1 MSVHDKPVKSLSRV
15 FIERPRLAAVVAI
28 VMAFAGILAL
38 PHLAMEEFPEIAPP
52 QIYVSTSYAGADA
65 QSVAETVATPLEDE
79 LNVVEG
85 LEYYTS
91 TCDSSGGYSCT
102 LTFASGTDPDLAM
115 VRVQNALKRAD
126 ALLPSEVQ
134 RNGVE
139 VEKQTSSSIA
149 MYAFTTDGSRVSPME
164 LGDYVSRTV
173 KDRLTR
179 VAGVSSVSV
188 YGAKDYAMRIW
199 IDPVRMTARGVSTEE
214 NESAISAQNLQA
226 APGDVGADGA
236 NFGRTYKLTTRGR
249 LKKAPDFGSIVVR
262 TDANGGIVRIS
273 DVARVELG
281 ASGYAQSATLNG
293 KETCYIDVFRQT
305 GANALATA
313 RNIKAEIAEMKK
325 SFAAGVECVVAY
337 DPTLYIN
344 MSLKEIA
351 TTLLLALLAVV
362 VITAL
367 FLQDWRATLVP
378 SIAIPIS
385 LLATLPVML
394 AFGYSINLL
403 TMLGLVLVIGSLCD
417 DAIVVTENC
426 QTLIERDGLSPR
438 DAAFRCMGEITG
450 AIIATTLVTFACYVP
465 FVFYGGMVGRLYL
478 QFAVSM
484 CIALGF
490 STVVAIVL
498 SPVLC
503 SFLLRPARPS
513 KVFAPFNAVLAL
525 SQRAYLG
532 VTRLLVRHGVIALVL
547 TALVGGGIWGLSRI
561 VEPGFIPDEDKGFFS
576 CDIELE
582 PGAAI
587 ARTEKVLKE
596 FLESIRD
603 IPAIDTIMLDAG
615 MGAMS
620 GSGEN
625 YGSAFVQLKDW
636 SERRGPDE
644 SQEAVI
650 AEVQR
655 RADEIAE
662 ARISCMAMSP
672 LMDVGKSDGLELQF
686 CSEQGASGRALAQAV
701 RRFADGVRELPGAG
715 EVTVSFNSDTPQIY
729 LDIDRDKAQSFGVGV
744 DGLFAS
750 LQSMLSAHYIN
761 DFSHGGNNYHVVVQA
776 DNAFRSSPESLNE
789 LQVMNKDGAFVP
801 LASFC
806 SFKKR
811 PGVRQIERFN
821 KQSSASV
828 TVSVESGSAAELM
841 RRIEAMPLDPG
852 YHVEWTGIAR
862 EQRANEGRLGKL
874 LILSCLFAYL
884 FLVAQYESWTL
895 PVSVLLTVL
904 FALFG
909 GYTALAISGAT
920 LSVYAQLGLVMLI
933 GLAAKNAIL
942 MVEYANEKRREG
954 LGIARSAIGGAKAR
968 FRAVMM
974 TAWSFIVGV
983 LPLVFSSGAGC
994 ESRQTIGLVTFC
1006 GLLAATVAGISF
1018 PPAYFALFSHRKQ
1031 KEASRKEL
1039 ENDKAVAS
1047 SG

>member
-1 MSVHDKPVKSLSRV
+1 MSAAERHFGSLSRV

-28 VMAFAGILAL
+28 VMAVAGIIAL

-52 QIYVSTSYAGADA
+52 QIYVSASYAGADA
-65 QSVAETVATPLEDE
+65 QSVVETVATPLEDE

-91 TCDSSGGYSCT
+91 TCDSGGGYSCT

-134 RNGVE
+134 RSGVE

-149 MYAFTTDGSRVSPME
+149 MYAFTTDGSRISPME

-199 IDPVRMTARGVSTEE
+199 IDPVRMAALGISTEE
-214 NESAISAQNLQA
+214 IESAISAQNLQA
-226 APGDVGADGA
+226 APGDIGADGA
-236 NFGRTYKLTTRGR
+236 SEGRTYKLTTRGR

-262 TDANGGIVRIS
+262 TDENGGIVRIS

-313 RNIKAEIAEMKK
+313 RNIRAEMENLKK
-325 SFAAGVECVVAY
+325 SFAPGVECVVAY

-351 TTLLLALLAVV
+351 TTLLLALFSVV

-394 AFGYSINLL
+394 VLGYSINLL

-438 DAAFRCMGEITG
+438 DAAFRCMHEITG

-465 FVFYGGMVGRLYL
+465 FLFYGGMVGRLYL
-478 QFAVSM
+478 QFAVVM

-503 SFLLRPARPS
+503 SLLLRPSRPS
-513 KVFAPFNAVLAL
+513 KVFAPFNALL
-525 SQRAYLG
+525 SASQGAYLR
-532 VTRLLVRHGVIALVL
+532 VVRLLVRHGGIALLL
-547 TALVGGGIWGLSRI
+547 TALVGGGLWGLSRI

-576 CDIELE
+576 CDVELA
-582 PGAAI
+582 PGTAI
-587 ARTEKVLKE
+587 ARTEQVLKE
-596 FLESIRD
+596 FLDSIRD
-603 IPAIDTIMLDAG
+603 VPAIETIMLDAG

-625 YGSAFVQLKDW
+625 YGSAFIQLKDW
-636 SERRGPDE
+636 SQRRSPGE

-662 ARISCMAMSP
+662 AKISCMAMSP
-672 LMDVGKSDGLELQF
+672 LMDIGKSDGLELQF
-686 CSEQGASGRALAQAV
+686 CSEQGASGRSLAQAV
-701 RRFADGVRELPGAG
+701 RRFADDVGKLAGAG

-750 LQSMLSAHYIN
+750 LQSIMSAHYVN
-761 DFSHGGNNYHVVVQA
+761 DFSHGGNNYHVIVQA
-776 DNAFRSSPESLNE
+776 DNAFRSSPESRGE
-789 LQVMNKDGAFVP
+789 LQVMNSDGAFVP

-806 SFKKR
+806 SFRKR
-811 PGVRQIERFN
+811 PGIRQIERFN

-828 TVSVESGSAAELM
+828 TVGVASGSAAELM
-841 RRIEAMPLDPG
+841 RRIEAIPLEPG
-852 YHVEWTGIAR
+852 FHVEWTGVAR
-862 EQRANEGRLGKL
+862 EQRENEGRLGPL
-874 LILSCLFAYL
+874 LALACLFAYL

-895 PVSVLLTVL
+895 PASVMLSVI
-904 FALFG
+904 FAIAG
-909 GYTALAISGAT
+909 GYAALALTGGT
-920 LSVYAQLGLVMLI
+920 LTVYAQLGLVMLI
-933 GLAAKNAIL
+933 GLTAKNAIL
-942 MVEYANEKRREG
+942 MVEYANVKRREG
-954 LGIARSAIGGAKAR
+954 LGVVRSAIEGAKAR

-974 TAWSFIVGV
+974 TAWSFLVGV

-994 ESRQTIGLVTFC
+994 ESRQAIGLVTFA
-1006 GLLAATVAGISF
+1006 GMLVATLVGIAF
-1018 PPAYFALFSHRKQ
+1018 PPAYFTLFSRK
-1031 KEASRKEL
+1031 SL
-1039 ENDKAVAS
+1039 LVGNGEN
-1047 SG
+1047 

>member
-1 MSVHDKPVKSLSRV
+1 MSATDRHLGSLSRV

-28 VMAFAGILAL
+28 VMAVAGIIAL

-52 QIYVSTSYAGADA
+52 QIYVSASYAGADA
-65 QSVAETVATPLEDE
+65 QSVIETVATPIEDE

-85 LEYYTS
+85 LSYYTS
-91 TCDSSGGYSCT
+91 TCDSLGGYSCT
-102 LTFASGTDPDLAM
+102 LTFASGTNPDLAM
-115 VRVQNALKRAD
+115 VNVQNAIKRAEP
-126 ALLPSEVQ
+126 LLPSEVQ
-134 RNGVE
+134 RTGVD
-139 VEKQTSSSIA
+139 VAKQTSSSIA
-149 MYAFTTDGSRVSPME
+149 VYAFTTDGSHVSPLE

-179 VAGVSSVSV
+179 APGVSSVSV

-199 IDPVRMTARGVSTEE
+199 LNPVRMAALGISTDEV
-214 NESAISAQNLQA
+214 ESAIAAQNLQA
-226 APGDVGADGA
+226 APGDIGADGSNA
-236 NFGRTYKLTTRGR
+236 GRTYKLTTRGR

-262 TDANGGIVRIS
+262 TDENGGVVRIS
-273 DVARVELG
+273 DIARVELG
-281 ASGYAQSATLNG
+281 ASGYAQSATLDG
-293 KETCYIDVFRQT
+293 KEACYIDVYRQT

-313 RNIKAEIAEMKK
+313 RSVKAEIEALKK
-325 SFAAGVECVVAY
+325 SFAPGVECVVAY

-344 MSLKEIA
+344 MSLKEIVS
-351 TTLLLALLAVV
+351 TLLLALLAVV

-378 SIAIPIS
+378 CVAIPIS

-394 AFGYSINLL
+394 ALGYSINLL

-438 DAAFRCMGEITG
+438 DAAFRCMHELTG

-465 FVFYGGMVGRLYL
+465 FLFYGGMVGRLYM
-478 QFAVSM
+478 QFAVAM

-503 SFLLRPARPS
+503 SLLLRPSRPS
-513 KVFAPFNAVLAL
+513 KVFAPFNALL
-525 SQRAYLG
+525 SVSQGGYLR
-532 VTRLLVRHGVIALVL
+532 VVRLLVRHGGIAFLL
-547 TALVGGGIWGLSRI
+547 TALCGGGIWVLSKT
-561 VEPGFIPDEDKGFFS
+561 VEPGFIPDEDKGFFM
-576 CDIELE
+576 CDVELA
-582 PGAAI
+582 PGTTI

-603 IPAIDTIMLDAG
+603 IASIETIMLDAG
-615 MGAMS
+615 SSWMS
-620 GSGEN
+620 GDGEN
-625 YGSAFVQLKDW
+625 YGSGFVQLKDW
-636 SERRGPDE
+636 SQRQGPGE
-644 SQEAVI
+644 SQEEII

-672 LMDVGKSDGLELQF
+672 LMDLGTTDGLEFQF
-686 CSEQGASGRALAQAV
+686 CSDGGASGRTLAQAV
-701 RRFADGVRELPGAG
+701 RRLADRIRELPGAG
-715 EVTVSFNSDTPQIY
+715 NVTASFTSDTPQIH
-729 LDIDRDKAQSFGVGV
+729 LDVDRDKAQSFGVSV
-744 DGLFAS
+744 DCLFSS
-750 LQSMLSAHYIN
+750 LQSVMSAHYVN
-761 DFSHGGNNYHVVVQA
+761 DFSHGGNNYHVIVQA
-776 DNAFRSSPESLNE
+776 DNAFRSSPESLGE
-789 LQVMNKDGAFVP
+789 LQIMNKEGAFVP

-811 PGVRQIERFN
+811 PGVRQINRFN

-828 TVSVESGSAAELM
+828 TVGVASGSAAELM
-841 RRIEAMPLDPG
+841 RRIEAIPLEPG

-862 EQRANEGRLGKL
+862 EQRANEGRLGPL
-874 LILSCLFAYL
+874 LALACLFAYL

-895 PVSVLLTVL
+895 PASVMLSVI
-904 FALFG
+904 FAIAG
-909 GYTALAISGAT
+909 GYAALALTGGT
-920 LSVYAQLGLVMLI
+920 LTVYAQLGLVMLI
-933 GLAAKNAIL
+933 GLTAKNAIL
-942 MVEYANEKRREG
+942 MVEYANAKQRAG

-1006 GLLAATVAGISF
+1006 GLLVATVVGISF

-1031 KEASRKEL
+1031 KDARRKGL
-1039 ENDKAVAS
+1039 GK
-1047 SG
+1047 

>member
-1 MSVHDKPVKSLSRV
+1 
-15 FIERPRLAAVVAI
+15 
-28 VMAFAGILAL
+28 
-38 PHLAMEEFPEIAPP
+38 MEEEA
-52 QIYVSTSYAGADA
+52 
-65 QSVAETVATPLEDE
+65 
-79 LNVVEG
+79 
-85 LEYYTS
+85 
-91 TCDSSGGYSCT
+91 
-102 LTFASGTDPDLAM
+102 
-115 VRVQNALKRAD
+115 
-126 ALLPSEVQ
+126 
-134 RNGVE
+134 
-139 VEKQTSSSIA
+139 
-149 MYAFTTDGSRVSPME
+149 DGS
-164 LGDYVSRTV
+164 L
-173 KDRLTR
+173 
-179 VAGVSSVSV
+179 
-188 YGAKDYAMRIW
+188 
-199 IDPVRMTARGVSTEE
+199 
-214 NESAISAQNLQA
+214 
-226 APGDVGADGA
+226 
-236 NFGRTYKLTTRGR
+236 
-249 LKKAPDFGSIVVR
+249 
-262 TDANGGIVRIS
+262 
-273 DVARVELG
+273 
-281 ASGYAQSATLNG
+281 
-293 KETCYIDVFRQT
+293 
-305 GANALATA
+305 
-313 RNIKAEIAEMKK
+313 
-325 SFAAGVECVVAY
+325 
-337 DPTLYIN
+337 
-344 MSLKEIA
+344 
-351 TTLLLALLAVV
+351 
-362 VITAL
+362 
-367 FLQDWRATLVP
+367 
-378 SIAIPIS
+378 
-385 LLATLPVML
+385 
-394 AFGYSINLL
+394 
-403 TMLGLVLVIGSLCD
+403 
-417 DAIVVTENC
+417 
-426 QTLIERDGLSPR
+426 
-438 DAAFRCMGEITG
+438 
-450 AIIATTLVTFACYVP
+450 
-465 FVFYGGMVGRLYL
+465 
-478 QFAVSM
+478 
-484 CIALGF
+484 
-490 STVVAIVL
+490 
-498 SPVLC
+498 
-503 SFLLRPARPS
+503 
-513 KVFAPFNAVLAL
+513 
-525 SQRAYLG
+525 
-532 VTRLLVRHGVIALVL
+532 LVL

-715 EVTVSFNSDTPQIY
+715 EVTVSFNSDTPQIF
-729 LDIDRDKAQSFGVGV
+729 LDIDRDKAHSFGVGV

-761 DFSHGGNNYHVVVQA
+761 DFSHGGNNYHVIVQA
-776 DNAFRSSPESLNE
+776 NNAFRSSPESLNE
-789 LQVMNKDGAFVP
+789 LQVVNKDGAFVP

-811 PGVRQIERFN
+811 PGISQIERFN

-862 EQRANEGRLGKL
+862 EQCANEGRIGKL

-895 PVSVLLTVL
+895 PVSILLTVL

-909 GYTALAISGAT
+909 GYAALAISGAT

-942 MVEYANEKRREG
+942 MVEYANKKRREG
-954 LGIARSAIGGAKAR
+954 LSVEDAALAGAKAR
-968 FRAVMM
+968 YRAVMM

-1006 GLLAATVAGISF
+1006 GLLIATVVGISF
-1018 PPAYFALFSHRKQ
+1018 PPAYFTLFSRRKQ
-1031 KEASRKEL
+1031 KEPRQKGL
-1039 ENDKAVAS
+1039 KNDKVVTS
-1047 SG
+1047 SGQ

>member
-1 MSVHDKPVKSLSRV
+1 MTDSPERTRSLSRV
-15 FIERPRLAAVVAI
+15 FIERPRLAAVVAV
-28 VMAFAGILAL
+28 VMALAGALTL
-38 PHLAMEEFPEIAPP
+38 PHLALEEFPEIAPP
-52 QIYVSTSYAGADA
+52 QIYVSASYAGADA

-79 LNVVEG
+79 LNVVDG

-91 TCDSSGGYSCT
+91 TCDASGGYSCT

-134 RNGVE
+134 RTGVD

-179 VAGVSSVSV
+179 VSGVASVSV

-199 IDPVRMTARGVSTEE
+199 IDPVRMAAVGVSTEE
-214 NESAISAQNLQA
+214 VESAISAQNLQA
-226 APGDVGADGA
+226 APGDIGADGS
-236 NFGRTYKLTTRGR
+236 NPGRMYKLTTRGR
-249 LKKAPDFGSIVVR
+249 LRKAPEFASIVVR
-262 TDANGGIVRIS
+262 TDENGGIVRLS
-273 DVARVELG
+273 DIARVELG

-305 GANALATA
+305 GANTLATA
-313 RNIKAEIAEMKK
+313 RNIKSEMEKLRK
-325 SFAAGVECVVAY
+325 SFAPGVECVVAY
-337 DPTLYIN
+337 DPTLYIT
-344 MSLKEIA
+344 MSLKEIV
-351 TTLLLALLAVV
+351 TTLLLALFVVV

-367 FLQDWRATLVP
+367 FLQDLRATLVP

-385 LLATLPVML
+385 LLAALPVML
-394 AFGYSINLL
+394 AMGYSINLL

-426 QTLIERDGLSPR
+426 QRLMERDGLSAR

-450 AIIATTLVTFACYVP
+450 AIVATTLVTFACYVP
-465 FVFYGGMVGRLYL
+465 FVFYGGMVGKMYL
-478 QFAVSM
+478 QFAASM

-503 SFLLRPARPS
+503 SLLLRKARPS
-513 KVFAPFNAVLAL
+513 RVFAPFNAVLSL
-525 SQRAYLG
+525 SESVYLR
-532 VTRLLVRHGVIALVL
+532 VTRMLVRHGGIALLL
-547 TALVGGGIWGLSRI
+547 TAIVAGGIWWLSRI

-576 CDIELE
+576 CDVELA
-582 PGAAI
+582 PGTTI

-596 FLESIRD
+596 FLDSIRD

-625 YGSAFVQLKDW
+625 YGSAFIQLKDW
-636 SERRGPDE
+636 SLRRGADE
-644 SQEAVI
+644 SQESVI

-662 ARISCMAMSP
+662 AKITCAAMSP

-686 CSEQGASGRALAQAV
+686 CSEAGASTRSLSQAV
-701 RRFADGVRELPGAG
+701 RRFATDVRKLPGAG
-715 EVTVSFNSDTPQIY
+715 EVTVSFNSDTPQMH

-750 LQSMLSAHYIN
+750 LQSFMSAHYVN

-776 DNAFRSSPESLNE
+776 DNAFRSSPESLSE
-789 LQVMNKDGAFVP
+789 LQVVNKDGAFVP

-806 SFKKR
+806 TIRKR

-828 TVSVESGSAAELM
+828 TVAVESGSAAELM
-841 RRIEAMPLDPG
+841 RRMESMPLENG
-852 YHVEWTGIAR
+852 YHIEWTGIAR
-862 EQRANEGRLGKL
+862 ELRANEGRFGKL
-874 LILSCLFAYL
+874 LLLACLFAYL

-895 PVSVLLTVL
+895 PVSILLTVL
-904 FALFG
+904 FALLG
-909 GYTALAISGAT
+909 GYAALAVSGTT

-942 MVEYANEKRREG
+942 MVEYANVRRREG
-954 LGIARSAIGGAKAR
+954 LSVEDAALAGAKSR
-968 FRAVMM
+968 YRAVMM
-974 TAWSFIVGV
+974 TAWSFLVGV

-994 ESRQTIGLVTFC
+994 ESRHTIGLVSFC
-1006 GLLAATVAGISF
+1006 GLLVATLLGIAF
-1018 PPAYFALFSHRKQ
+1018 PPAYFALTERAQRRTPEFN
-1031 KEASRKEL
+1031 A
-1039 ENDKAVAS
+1039 A
-1047 SG
+1047 